1 MSDQE
6 KDFRQLILDAQS
18 KLEKRRREEVGKAK
32 EPEIVEWKQPEQKR
46 ERPKLIPPPPGS
58 MPKQSRQALPGFE
71 YLIPKTPRGTAPI
84 GNHIARTN
92 LFSPTR
98 RGRKKYLNNV
108 KLQGPNGAEIF
119 FTGIELDMGDQDV
132 LLHCYNLARGTG
144 PDNEVKISKYAFLKS
159 IGRTTSQRDYEKLRE
174 SFMRI
179 AKGHVDIITK
189 EFEASYP
196 LLGPLLYDKT
206 ESVYYF
212 TIPKQTME
220 LFKGGF
226 AYINMD
232 RRLMLQGQAGLAKW
246 LQSYA
251 ATHKKGE
258 HKIKAETLYN
268 YLQYEMRMR
277 QFKQNLE
284 HALNDLVRVEEFL
297 EWSWLDEEKTT
308 VRWVRT

>member
-1 MSDQE
+1 MSDQG
-6 KDFRQLILDAQS
+6 KDFRETLRNAQA
-18 KLEKRRREEVGKAK
+18 KLEKRRQEEMKDLKMPDV
-32 EPEIVEWKQPEQKR
+32 VEQKQPEQKK

-58 MPKQSRQALPGFE
+58 MPKQSRMPLPGFE
-71 YLIPKTPRGTAPI
+71 YLVPKTPKGTAPI

-98 RGRKKYLNNV
+98 RGRRKYLNNV
-108 KLQGPNGAEIF
+108 ALKGPSGAEIS

-132 LLHCYNLARGTG
+132 ALHCYRLARGAG
-144 PDNEVKISKYAFLKS
+144 PNSEVKISRYAFLKS
-159 IGRTTSQRDYEKLRE
+159 IGRTTGNRDYEWLKD
-174 SFMRI
+174 SFSRI
-179 AKGHVDIITK
+179 TKGHIDIKTK
-189 EFEASYP
+189 YFEASYP
-196 LLGPLLYDKT
+196 LIGPLLYDKK
-206 ESVYYF
+206 EGVYYF
-212 TIPKQTME
+212 SIPKQTME

-232 RRLMLQGQAGLAKW
+232 RRLMLKGQSGLAKW
-246 LQSYA
+246 IQSYA

-284 HALNDLVRVEEFL
+284 NALDELVRVEEL
-297 EWSWLDEEKTT
+297 KEWSWLDEEKTT
-308 VRWVRT
+308 VRWVRS